1 MDEGR
6 RFVALENQRLERS
19 RIGEESNSAAS
30 SLWWSAEAHSV
41 ADPRYVVVVEFFI
54 FMSKSKSKSKKRRE
68 EEHQR

>member
-6 RFVALENQRLERS
+6 RFAALENQRLERS

-41 ADPRYVVVVEFFI
+41 VDPLYVVAIEFFI
-54 FMSKSKSKSKKRRE
+54 FISKSKSKKRRR
-68 EEHQR
+68 EEHQG